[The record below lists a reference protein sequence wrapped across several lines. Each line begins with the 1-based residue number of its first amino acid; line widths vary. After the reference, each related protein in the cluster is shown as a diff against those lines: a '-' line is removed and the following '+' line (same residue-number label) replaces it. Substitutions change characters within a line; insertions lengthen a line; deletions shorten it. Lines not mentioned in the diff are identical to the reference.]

1 MSIPKRLSVPKTVP
15 YSISRRLTEMKKI
28 DINCD
33 LGESFGA
40 YSIGKDAEVIPLISS
55 ANIAC
60 GWHGGDAVVMSET
73 VAEAAAANVA
83 VGAHPGYPDLVGF
96 GRRNLK
102 VTPKELKAYIQYQ
115 VGALTA
121 FCRANRI
128 PLCHVKP
135 HGAMYNMAAVDIN
148 LARAVCEGVASV
160 SEELIL
166 LALSGSEMCRAAE
179 QMGIRCAREVFA
191 DRAYEDD
198 GTLVARSK
206 PGAVIT
212 DKEAAVQ
219 RIVRLVRTGKVES
232 ISGKEIEVGA
242 DSICVHGDNL
252 QALEFVREIR
262 KALTEAGIEIAP
274 LAETAGV

>member
-1 MSIPKRLSVPKTVP
+1 
-15 YSISRRLTEMKKI
+15 MKKI

-73 VAEAAAANVA
+73 VAQAAAAKVA

-121 FCRANRI
+121 FCRVNRI
-128 PLCHVKP
+128 LLRHVKP
-135 HGAMYNMAAVDIN
+135 HGAMYNMAAVDTH

-166 LALSGSEMCRAAE
+166 LALSGSEMCTAAK

-212 DKEAAVQ
+212 DKGAAVQ

-232 ISGKEIEVGA
+232 ISGKEIEIGA
-242 DSICVHGDNL
+242 DSICVHGDNF

-262 KALTEAGIEIAP
+262 KALTEGDIEIAP
-274 LAETAGV
+274 LTEIAGV